1 MRLLLLG
8 LVLLLL
14 LLQYRLWFAE
24 GSLAERARL
33 RDEVSE
39 QEVLNEE
46 LRERNAVIE
55 RDVVELKNGQ
65 EGLEQRAREQLG
77 LVRDG
82 EVFYQFLP
90 EDASNR
96 DDEGD
101 E

>member
-39 QEVLNEE
+39 QERLNET
-46 LRERNAVIE
+46 LRGRNAVIE
-55 RDVVELKNGQ
+55 REVVELKNGQ
-65 EGLEQRAREQLG
+65 DGLEQRAREQLG

-82 EVFYQFLP
+82 EVFYQFVP
-90 EDASNR
+90 GADPP
-96 DDEGD
+96 EGD
-101 E
+101 DGDE

>member
-39 QEVLNEE
+39 QERLNET
-46 LRERNAVIE
+46 LRGRNAVIE
-55 RDVVELKNGQ
+55 REVVELKNGQ
-65 EGLEQRAREQLG
+65 DGLEQRAREQLG

-82 EVFYQFLP
+82 EVFYQFVP
-90 EDASNR
+90 GTDPPDG
-96 DDEGD
+96 DDGD